1 MADPSRSH
9 EYPRSVEVRRI
20 TSHDLASVAM
30 LSEFVEQSERAHGHP
45 LISDN
50 VRLVLRDPSRGDD
63 LSAVL
68 AIDDQ
73 EPIGC
78 AIACPATGSTV
89 VEVLAPHDH
98 LLGPPTDVVARLIE
112 EISQRAEPTTESLVW
127 WCRGHGPWADAVAT
141 RLGLVEHRRL
151 LQMRVRLSSDR
162 VAEYRRF
169 SVPTRSFW
177 PGIDDATWLALNN
190 RAFADHG
197 EQGNWSAS
205 DLRRR
210 LAAPWFDASGFLL
223 HPAEGA
229 PHAFCWTKV
238 HTADSHD
245 PALGEIY
252 VIAVD
257 PGYVGQG
264 LGRAL
269 TCAGLVHL
277 AESGIDIGMLHV
289 DASNTAAVGLYQSL
303 GMVVHH
309 VDRAFLVPQRALPS
323 HT

>member
-1 MADPSRSH
+1 MAAASGPH
-9 EYPRSVEVRRI
+9 EYPRRVEVRRI
-20 TSHDLASVAM
+20 TSHDPVAVAR
-30 LSEFVEQSERAHGHP
+30 LSEFVDQTEQAHGHP

-63 LSAVL
+63 LTAVL
-68 AIDDQ
+68 AFAHE

-78 AIACPATGSTV
+78 AIACPANGSTV
-89 VEVLAPHDH
+89 VEVLAPHEH
-98 LLGPPTDVVARLIE
+98 SLGPPTEVVARLIE
-112 EISQRAEPTTESLVW
+112 EISQRERPTSESLVW
-127 WCRGHGPWADAVAT
+127 WCRDHEPWADAVAT

-151 LQMRVRLSSDR
+151 LQMRVRLASDR
-162 VAEYRRF
+162 VANYRTF
-169 SVPTRSFW
+169 TVPTRPFR
-177 PGIDDATWLALNN
+177 PGVDDAIWLALNN

-223 HPAEGA
+223 HPAEGE

-238 HTADSHD
+238 HPADSHD

-257 PGYVGQG
+257 PDHGGQG

-309 VDRAFLVPQRALPS
+309 VDRAFLVPQRPVPS
-323 HT
+323 